1 MINYDLTKIRALV
14 FDVDGV
20 LSAET
25 IPMSMEGEHSDE
37 HGR

>member
-1 MINYDLTKIRALV
+1 MIDYDLKKVRAVV

-25 IPMSMEGEHSDE
+25 ITLSSEESLFV
-37 HGR
+37 R